1 MYLARI
7 ILKLENYGF
16 LRFFIPMFPEATLYF
31 TPFIYTLSLIA
42 IMSHHVKVW

>member
-16 LRFFIPMFPEATLYF
+16 LRFCIPMFPEATLYF